1 MPGVKHR
8 EKERHHHMAKD
19 QPREIVTELCFGP
32 PERRHFI
39 VDAVQQLSIPD
50 KAKGKHKN
58 KRYDECDQE
67 FFPVHGR
74 GSTAARPMLS
84 IQKTAAENRLIL
96 QTGNVTVANERRP
109 QFAFA
114 VCFPSLN
121 LEIENA
127 DAPARFAL
135 ISATVTRAD
144 HDPAPGFL
152 FAAKIN
158 H

>member
-1 MPGVKHR
+1 MTRVKHCQ
-8 EKERHHHMAKD
+8 KERHHDMAKD
-19 QPREIVTELCFGP
+19 QPREIVTEVRFGP
-32 PERRHFI
+32 PKQWHFI
-39 VDAVQQLSIPD
+39 VDAVQQLSVPD

-58 KRYDECDQE
+58 ERYDECDQE
-67 FFPVHGR
+67 FLPVHGR
-74 GSTAARPMLS
+74 GSTAAGPMLS

-96 QTGNVTVANERRP
+96 QTRNVTVANECRS

-127 DAPARFAL
+127 DAPSRFAL
-135 ISATVTRAD
+135 INSAVTRA
-144 HDPAPGFL
+144 
-152 FAAKIN
+152 N